1 MAKRIETKKEEKV
14 ETLDIDTVKKE
25 LTTYINDQV
34 RKGFSVEL
42 ERAHKRLIRE
52 KNKKIVFRDLIIII
66 LLALCGYLSYRL
78 YTTGYL
84 DKYLIKVKPV
94 ESNKKESK
102 KETPKK
108 EEPKDNKPSLDEL
121 KEEYG
126 KYLNRICINENSKY
140 LEDYYSG
147 NITTELKNYI
157 VVNSIDSNDIK
168 NEDEY
173 SMISE
178 EAFKETY
185 EKIFEDEYTNK
196 SFEYNG
202 IEVRFI
208 SSMKSYITDKVLKKE
223 ETNIQREIIDID
235 NKDNIKI
242 TTVEGLIKDKKL
254 YNIVTNEEVKD
265 YDNKKLSSYEDDLTK
280 VTYTFN
286 KDGKLLKI
294 A

>member
-52 KNKKIVFRDLIIII
+52 KNKKIIFRDLIIII

-94 ESNKKESK
+94 ENNKKESK

-254 YNIVTNEEVKD
+254 YNVVTNEEVKD